1 MLKPVNRYIVIE
13 KAAPSLES
21 ESLIVLPA
29 DYKPAEEKFIEVN
42 SVSSAEDVRFSLNH
56 PSKLVIDA
64 SMMEEISIGTTIYSV
79 ILDNYVVGILE

>member
-1 MLKPVNRYIVIE
+1 MFKPVNRYIVFEKTPTTIE
-13 KAAPSLES
+13 ND
-21 ESLIVLPA
+21 SLIVLPD

-42 SVSSAEDVRFSLNH
+42 SISSAEDVRFVIQH

-64 SMMEEISIGTTIYSV
+64 SMIEEIRVGTTNYSV